1 MRRDKPFLLL
11 TILTAA
17 LHDNM
22 PLQRTLEK
30 QIKKVISDCMIFDGS
45 VSFEIFQG
53 LLVHLAWISQ
63 ILQKGSFLPYLPYFE
78 SICKVL
84 AADAEYPSDRYLLY
98 IVQLQQLSEKI
109 TLVSSQHVPEI
120 QNTSVSLQHYYRE
133 FKPQLDLFRANLPFL
148 LTESQI
154 LFMQFYTVELY
165 LCQITLFDHKPGAQP
180 PPHELSFQIE
190 VLRMGLAAAKT
201 LLHFYISLPL
211 GYDAK
216 FHNVGWV
223 QLAFAVTLACK
234 LVVAASDPSIHPHT
248 VDLCRAL
255 DISSTMRQSI
265 IRIQALITSDMDD
278 SGDRDIFFH
287 YEKRLKRVQW
297 WFESRTISGPNNAHS
312 HDGVQLAGAIV
323 SSTGD
328 ARHYV
333 DALQPTSND
342 LDNNFQWLD
351 FFPDT
356 AIDEM
361 YIDWMAQ
368 PTTSFD
374 QQRLG

>member
-1 MRRDKPFLLL
+1 
-11 TILTAA
+11 
-17 LHDNM
+17 
-22 PLQRTLEK
+22 
-30 QIKKVISDCMIFDGS
+30 
-45 VSFEIFQG
+45 
-53 LLVHLAWISQ
+53 
-63 ILQKGSFLPYLPYFE
+63 
-78 SICKVL
+78 
-84 AADAEYPSDRYLLY
+84 
-98 IVQLQQLSEKI
+98 
-109 TLVSSQHVPEI
+109 
-120 QNTSVSLQHYYRE
+120 
-133 FKPQLDLFRANLPFL
+133 
-148 LTESQI
+148 
-154 LFMQFYTVELY
+154 MQFYTVELY

-234 LVVAASDPSIHPHT
+234 LVVAASDPSIYPHT

-328 ARHYV
+328 ASHYV